1 MMAKV
6 QEPTPRVLV
15 VDDSSVINRLVTG
28 MLRMFENLETTYVKS
43 GEAALEK
50 FKSEKFDLVIMDVN
64 LPKMDGMEV
73 TKKIRAAKNKR
84 SDVPIIGIS
93 GNAKNRSEND
103 FIEVGM
109 NEFLPKPLDYD
120 KLIELV
126 KKYIPENA

>member
-6 QEPTPRVLV
+6 QETKPKVLV

-28 MLRMFENLETTYVKS
+28 MLRMFENLETTHAKS
-43 GEAALEK
+43 GEIALEK
-50 FKSEKFDLVIMDVN
+50 FKTDRFDLIIVDVN
-64 LPKMDGMEV
+64 LPLMDGIQV

-93 GNAKNRSEND
+93 GNAKNRPEAD
-103 FIEVGM
+103 FFEAGM

-126 KKYIPENA
+126 KKYIPEED